1 MAYDEH
7 LAERIRSILD
17 ARKIN
22 YLDKKMMGGLVF
34 MVDDKMCI
42 GIVKDNL
49 MARIGEEKYPEALQK
64 DGCKEM
70 NFTGRPLKGYVF
82 VEPQAVDMED
92 ELEYWVK
99 LCLDFNPLAKASKNR
114 K

>member
-92 ELEYWVK
+92 ELEYWVT
-99 LCLDFNPLAKASKNR
+99 LCMDFNPLAKASKKR

>member
-99 LCLDFNPLAKASKNR
+99 LCLDFNPLAKASKKR